1 MNWYS
6 NRPFNLTSLGLSF
19 FAGLGVALF
28 VVMLWKQ
35 HSPDTSQQ
43 IASEIAPHSQSSNS
57 QDDYLAEGS
66 DDSKSNFSK
75 SSEIALEVSDE
86 NDRTGAIPLE
96 WEKPLFAILD
106 QENMDLRNKGLIQLA
121 TVTAKHVPRVQ
132 AECLAHLTY
141 SLGES
146 DYKDYLSLARN
157 DSLPIQSRVLFLEQT
172 FEIRPPEFSLWLAQ
186 NLAKDTQ
193 GNIASLAKQF
203 LIDYQTKAL
212 TEKQE
217 SSSFF

>member
-19 FAGLGVALF
+19 LAGLGVALF
-28 VVMLWKQ
+28 VLMLWKQ

-43 IASEIAPHSQSSNS
+43 IASEIAPHS

-203 LIDYQTKAL
+203 LIDYPTKAL

>member
-1 MNWYS
+1 MNSYS
-6 NRPFNLTSLGLSF
+6 NGSFNSTSLGLSF
-19 FAGLGVALF
+19 FAGVAAALL
-28 VVMLWKQ
+28 VVIFWKE
-35 HSPDTSQQ
+35 HSPDASQQ
-43 IASEIAPHSQSSNS
+43 IASAIPPHSQASNPRHDFS
-57 QDDYLAEGS
+57 KEVS

-203 LIDYQTKAL
+203 LIDYPTKAL